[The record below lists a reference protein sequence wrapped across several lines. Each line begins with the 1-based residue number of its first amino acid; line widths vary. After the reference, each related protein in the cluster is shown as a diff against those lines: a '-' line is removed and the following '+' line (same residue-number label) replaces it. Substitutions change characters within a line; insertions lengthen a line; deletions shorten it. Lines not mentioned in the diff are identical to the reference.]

1 MSTTTVSQF
10 ATELKMPVTALL
22 EQLARAGVSKEGG
35 DDSLTDQD
43 KNNLLDYLR
52 RSHGEAEPKNK
63 ITLTRKSTSEI
74 KAKDAHGRARTV
86 QVEVRK
92 KRVLVK
98 RDTPEATA
106 EPVTDEEALSLAA
119 TQPEILP
126 ETAPADDVPVA
137 QDVATEAVAV
147 PDAVDAAP
155 AEAEKDAVGEAVIES
170 EPEAQAELAVSEVV
184 AAESVTEE
192 AAAEVVPEAK
202 EVAPTPVRRTL
213 DRASIIGEK
222 ELKAREE
229 EARRHNRLRE
239 IQERELKEKQARE
252 VQLAQMRQQ
261 AEVAAAAAK
270 EAEQAKMEA
279 AAQARNAEGGEK
291 GTLHKRPDAAP
302 GKKGEKGRQADEGK

>member
-43 KNNLLDYLR
+43 KNNLLEYLR

-106 EPVTDEEALSLAA
+106 EPVTDEEALSLAT
-119 TQPEILP
+119 TQPEMLP
-126 ETAPADDVPVA
+126 ENCA
-137 QDVATEAVAV
+137 
-147 PDAVDAAP
+147 
-155 AEAEKDAVGEAVIES
+155 S
-170 EPEAQAELAVSEVV
+170 
-184 AAESVTEE
+184 
-192 AAAEVVPEAK
+192 
-202 EVAPTPVRRTL
+202 RR
-213 DRASIIGEK
+213 RACG
-222 ELKAREE
+222 
-229 EARRHNRLRE
+229 ARRGDR
-239 IQERELKEKQARE
+239 
-252 VQLAQMRQQ
+252 
-261 AEVAAAAAK
+261 
-270 EAEQAKMEA
+270 
-279 AAQARNAEGGEK
+279 GGGCAGCSGRCTDRSGK
-291 GTLHKRPDAAP
+291 GCRGRSRDRVRTGSAS
-302 GKKGEKGRQADEGK
+302 GIGRQRSRRSRVSHGRSCCRA

>member
-1 MSTTTVSQF
+1 
-10 ATELKMPVTALL
+10 MPVTALL

-98 RDTPEATA
+98 RDTPEAAA
-106 EPVTDEEALSLAA
+106 EPVADEEDLSLAA
-119 TQPEILP
+119 MQPEMQS
-126 ETAPADDVPVA
+126 ETVQADDVPVA

-184 AAESVTEE
+184 EPSQSRKKLLPSLNPKPRKWPRRRCA
-192 AAAEVVPEAK
+192 VPLIVPPSLVK
-202 EVAPTPVRRTL
+202 KNSRRVRKK
-213 DRASIIGEK
+213 RAGTIVCVKS
-222 ELKAREE
+222 
-229 EARRHNRLRE
+229 
-239 IQERELKEKQARE
+239 
-252 VQLAQMRQQ
+252 
-261 AEVAAAAAK
+261 
-270 EAEQAKMEA
+270 
-279 AAQARNAEGGEK
+279 RNAS
-291 GTLHKRPDAAP
+291 
-302 GKKGEKGRQADEGK
+302 